1 MLKKLKVADVTLEID
16 LKYNKTIRQS
26 KDYEAEFDKT
36 NISIHIPDEDYA
48 AFKNEAPYL
57 SDEDI
62 EYIYTGAAFY
72 EALLHFNGFMLHSS
86 GVVVDNYA
94 YLFSADPGTG
104 KSTHTDLWVKYFGND
119 RAKIINDDKP
129 AIRMINDKIYV
140 YGTPWSGKTDQNINM
155 KVPLGAIVF
164 LERSE
169 DNWVKE
175 IEPKEAIP
183 LILQQTIRPREPEV
197 MIKLLDMLDI
207 VLRRVKLYRLG
218 CNISEEAV
226 KVSYNGIKVEDQKNE
241 N

>member
-119 RAKIINDDKP
+119 RAKIINDGKP

-226 KVSYNGIKVEDQKNE
+226 KVSYNGIKAEDQKNE

>member
-36 NISIHIPDEDYA
+36 NISIHIPDDNYA

-226 KVSYNGIKVEDQKNE
+226 KVSYNGIKAEDQKNE

>member
-1 MLKKLKVADVTLEID
+1 MIKKLKVADINLEID
-16 LKYNKTIRQS
+16 LK
-26 KDYEAEFDKT
+26 FDKT
-36 NISIHIPDEDYA
+36 IKQSEEYESDFDKCSISIKIPDDSFEELKA
-48 AFKNEAPYL
+48 ETPYL

-62 EYIYTGAAFY
+62 EYMYTGAAFY
-72 EALLHFNGFMLHSS
+72 EALLHFKGFMLHSS

-94 YLFSADPGTG
+94 YLFSANPGTG
-104 KSTHTDLWVKYFGND
+104 KSTHTDLWVKYFGSD

-129 AIRMINDKIYV
+129 AIRMAEDEIFV

-169 DNWVKE
+169 ENWIKR

-183 LILQQTIRPREPEV
+183 LILQQTIRPREQDV
-197 MIKLLDMLDI
+197 MIKLLDMLDK
-207 VLRRVKLYRLG
+207 VLSDIKLYRLG

-226 KVSYNGIKVEDQKNE
+226 KVSYNGINMEGKSYED
-241 N
+241 

>member
-119 RAKIINDDKP
+119 RAKTINDDKP

-226 KVSYNGIKVEDQKNE
+226 RVSYNGIKAEDQKNE

>member
-1 MLKKLKVADVTLEID
+1 MLKKLRVADLNVEID
-16 LKYNKTIRQS
+16 LKYDKTIRQS
-26 KDYEAEFDKT
+26 EEYEADFDKA
-36 NISIHIPDEDYA
+36 NITINIPEED
-48 AFKNEAPYL
+48 FKFFKEDAPYL

-72 EALLHFNGFMLHSS
+72 EALLHFKGFMLHSS
-86 GVVVDNYA
+86 GVVVENNA

-104 KSTHTDLWVKYFGND
+104 KSTHTDLWVKYFGED
-119 RAKIINDDKP
+119 KAKIINDDKP
-129 AIRMINDKIYV
+129 AIRMLDNKLWV

-169 DNWVKE
+169 ENWVNK

-183 LILQQTIRPREPEV
+183 LILQQTIRPRETEV
-197 MIKLLDMLDI
+197 MIKLLDMLDV
-207 VLRRVKLYRLG
+207 VLTRTNLYRLG

-226 KVSYNGIKVEDQKNE
+226 KVSYNGIKAED
-241 N
+241 

>member
-1 MLKKLKVADVTLEID
+1 
-16 LKYNKTIRQS
+16 
-26 KDYEAEFDKT
+26 
-36 NISIHIPDEDYA
+36 
-48 AFKNEAPYL
+48 
-57 SDEDI
+57 
-62 EYIYTGAAFY
+62 
-72 EALLHFNGFMLHSS
+72 MLHSS

-226 KVSYNGIKVEDQKNE
+226 KVSYNRIKAEDQKNE

>member
-197 MIKLLDMLDI
+197 MIELLDMLDI

-226 KVSYNGIKVEDQKNE
+226 KVSYNGIKAEDQKNE

>member
-226 KVSYNGIKVEDQKNE
+226 RVSYNGIKAEDQKNE

>member
-16 LKYNKTIRQS
+16 LKYDKTIRQS

-169 DNWVKE
+169 DNWIKE

-226 KVSYNGIKVEDQKNE
+226 KVSYNGIKAEDQKNE

>member
-1 MLKKLKVADVTLEID
+1 MLRKIKVADLTVNID
-16 LKYNKTIRQS
+16 LKYDKTIKQS
-26 KDYEAEFDKT
+26 EDYVCEFDKP
-36 NISIHIPDEDYA
+36 NISIHIPDEDYISL
-48 AFKNEAPYL
+48 KEETPYL
-57 SDEDI
+57 SNEDI

-72 EALLHFNGFMLHSS
+72 EALLQFNGFMLHSS
-86 GVVVDNYA
+86 GVVVDNKA

-104 KSTHTDLWVKYFGND
+104 KSTHTSLWVKYFGSD

-129 AIRMINDKIYV
+129 AIRMIDNKIYV

-164 LERSE
+164 IERS
-169 DNWVKE
+169 KE
-175 IEPKEAIP
+175 NHIKQIEPKEAIP

-207 VLRRVKLYRLG
+207 VLRNIKLYRLG

-226 KVSYNGIKVEDQKNE
+226 KVSYNGIKGE
-241 N
+241 

>member
-1 MLKKLKVADVTLEID
+1 MLKRLKVADVTLEID
-16 LKYNKTIRQS
+16 LKYDKTIRQS
-26 KDYEAEFDKT
+26 KDYESEFDKT

-48 AFKNEAPYL
+48 EFKKEAPYL

-164 LERSE
+164 LERSK

-226 KVSYNGIKVEDQKNE
+226 KVSYNGIKAEDQKNE

>member
-16 LKYNKTIRQS
+16 LKYDKTIRQS

-48 AFKNEAPYL
+48 ALKNEAPYL

-104 KSTHTDLWVKYFGND
+104 KSTHTDLWVKYFGSD

-164 LERSE
+164 LERSK
-169 DNWVKE
+169 DNWIKE

-183 LILQQTIRPREPEV
+183 LILQQTIRPRETEV

-207 VLRRVKLYRLG
+207 VLRHVKLYRLG

-226 KVSYNGIKVEDQKNE
+226 KVSYNGIKAEDQ
-241 N
+241 

>member
-1 MLKKLKVADVTLEID
+1 MLKKLRVADLNVEID
-16 LKYNKTIRQS
+16 LKYDRTIRQS
-26 KDYEAEFDKT
+26 KDYEADFDRY
-36 NISIHIPDEDYA
+36 NINVHIPDDEYERL
-48 AFKNEAPYL
+48 KEETPYL

-104 KSTHTDLWVKYFGND
+104 KSTHTSLWVKYFGED

-129 AIRMINDKIYV
+129 AIRMIDDKLYV

-155 KVPLGAIVF
+155 RVALGAIVF

-169 DNWVKE
+169 ENRVKR
-175 IEPKEAIP
+175 IEPAEAIP
-183 LILQQTIRPREPEV
+183 LILQQTIRPQDQEV
-197 MIKLLDMLDI
+197 MIKLLDMLDV

-218 CNISEEAV
+218 CNMSREAV
-226 KVSYNGIKVEDQKNE
+226 EVSYNNIKAED
-241 N
+241 

>member
-1 MLKKLKVADVTLEID
+1 MLKKLKVADVTLEIN
-16 LKYNKTIRQS
+16 LKYDKTIRQS

-226 KVSYNGIKVEDQKNE
+226 KVSYNGIKAEDQKNE

>member
-1 MLKKLKVADVTLEID
+1 MLKRLKVADVNLEID
-16 LKYNKTIRQS
+16 LKYDKTIRQS
-26 KDYEAEFDKT
+26 KDYELEFDKP
-36 NISIHIPDEDYA
+36 NISINIPDEEYA
-48 AFKNEAPYL
+48 EFKKEAPYL

-104 KSTHTDLWVKYFGND
+104 KSTHTDLWVKYFGSE

-129 AIRMINDKIYV
+129 AIRMIDDQIYV

-155 KVPLGAIVF
+155 RVPLGAIVF
-164 LERSE
+164 LERST

-183 LILQQTIRPREPEV
+183 LILQQTIRPREPDV

-207 VLRRVKLYRLG
+207 VLRRIKLYRLG

-226 KVSYNGIKVEDQKNE
+226 KVSYNGIKAED
-241 N
+241 